1 MDLKILINQNNLETR
16 IAILENNSLVEIYV
30 ERSKE
35 HGIIGNIYK
44 GKILKILPGMQAAF
58 VDVGLEKAGFLYVAD
73 IYNYYDDY
81 REMFQGSH
89 DDLLFDEI
97 ENFEEIFSEKS
108 TYIQDLIQEGQE
120 ILVQIA
126 KEPLGTKGAR
136 LTSHITI
143 PGKYLVLVPNLRH
156 VGVSKKICN
165 EEERERLKNI
175 IKDIQ
180 GDDNFGF
187 IARTA
192 SEGATREELN
202 DDRDFLV
209 KIWNEIRK
217 KYEKVKAPFLL
228 YRDLTLVFRLIRDFY
243 SADISEIIIDNKE
256 NFKKVKKF
264 IDTYLPKFKNKLTLY
279 NEEGESL
286 FEKFNIEVD
295 YSKLFNKKVWLK
307 SGGYIVIDKTEA
319 LTSIDVNTGKFVGKR
334 ELEETVFQTNVEA
347 AKEIAYQL
355 RLRNIGGLIVIDFI
369 DMYKKEDREKLFKIF
384 EEELKLDR
392 SKVHVLKVSELGLV
406 EMTRKR
412 TQDDITISLT
422 SSCPTCGGNGFIKS
436 PATILSEIYRKV
448 IKNYSAYKSNTLSI
462 TVHPFI
468 AEILMEEERDVID
481 AMEKDLGI
489 SVEIR
494 SFKKFS
500 INEIERFNIKL
511 KKSSQ

>member
-1 MDLKILINQNNLETR
+1 MGLKILINENNLETR
-16 IAILENNSLVEIYV
+16 IGILENNSLVEIYV

-58 VDVGLEKAGFLYVAD
+58 VEVGLEKAGFLYVAD
-73 IYNYYDDY
+73 IFNYYDDY
-81 REMFQGSH
+81 RDMFHGNEESNE
-89 DDLLFDEI
+89 F
-97 ENFEEIFSEKS
+97 FEEIEGIEEIFQEKS
-108 TYIQDLIQEGQE
+108 AHIQDLIQEGQE
-120 ILVQIA
+120 ILVQIS

-136 LTSHITI
+136 LTSHITL
-143 PGKYLVLVPNLRH
+143 PGKYLVLLPNLTH

-165 EEERERLKNI
+165 EEERTRLKNI
-175 IKDIQ
+175 LKNIQ
-180 GDDNFGF
+180 NNENLGF

-192 SEGATREELN
+192 SEGATEEELK

-209 KIWNEIRK
+209 KIWKEIKK

-228 YRDLTLVFRLIRDFY
+228 YKDLTLVFRLIRDFY

-256 NFKKVKKF
+256 HHKKIKKF

-279 NEEGESL
+279 NEEHESL

-334 ELEETVFQTNVEA
+334 ELEETVYQTNVEA

-369 DMYKKEDREKLFKIF
+369 DMNKKEDREKLFKIF
-384 EEELKLDR
+384 EEELKQDR
-392 SKVHVLKVSELGLV
+392 SRVHILKVSELGLV

-422 SSCPTCGGNGFIKS
+422 SSCPTCNGNGFVKS
-436 PATILSEIYRKV
+436 PTTILSEIYRKV
-448 IKNYSAYKSNTLSI
+448 IKNHSTYKNNTLLI
-462 TVHPFI
+462 TVHPYI
-468 AEILMEEERDVID
+468 AEILMEEERDVLD
-481 AMEKDLGI
+481 VMEKDLGI

-500 INEIERFNIKL
+500 IKEIERFNIKI
-511 KKSSQ
+511 KKTE